1 MREDQPCKVLC
12 RIVLGAEA
20 AKNFKEKIDG
30 NYRVNLYVESL
41 DSTSFFWMILA
52 IYISLSNRRVILE
65 VLFID
70 KNIVWIFCKVL
81 ALRLGLQINCFFFL
95 FLVSC
100 KSVIFFFDW
109 QKISFCWQQKLL
121 CKPAFFVAAFDIC
134 FLDSSSVKA
143 RDTNLVNRV

>member
-52 IYISLSNRRVILE
+52 IYICLSNRMVILE

-70 KNIVWIFCKVL
+70 KNIVWIFYKVL
-81 ALRLGLQINCFFFL
+81 ALRLRLQINSFFFL

-100 KSVIFFFDW
+100 KSVVFYLIGSKSVFVGNRNFCASLLSLL
-109 QKISFCWQQKLL
+109 QLSISVFWIHLL
-121 CKPAFFVAAFDIC
+121 
-134 FLDSSSVKA
+134 
-143 RDTNLVNRV
+143 

>member
-20 AKNFKEKIDG
+20 GKNFKEKIDG

-41 DSTSFFWMILA
+41 DTTSFFWMILA
-52 IYISLSNRRVILE
+52 IYTCSSNRRVILE

-100 KSVIFFFDW
+100 KSVFFFSVGRKSVFVGNRNFCASLLSLL
-109 QKISFCWQQKLL
+109 QLSISVFWIHLL
-121 CKPAFFVAAFDIC
+121 
-134 FLDSSSVKA
+134 
-143 RDTNLVNRV
+143 